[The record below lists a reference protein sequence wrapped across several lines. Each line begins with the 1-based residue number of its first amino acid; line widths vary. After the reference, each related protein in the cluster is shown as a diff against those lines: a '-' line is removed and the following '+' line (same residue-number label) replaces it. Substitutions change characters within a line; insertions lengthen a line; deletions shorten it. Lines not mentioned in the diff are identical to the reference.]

1 MKYALIAILII
12 VVILL
17 VSNTRPAKAVFQ
29 AQGNSDCRYSNYNGS
44 FTFEE
49 MQFQS
54 RDFAMCLRKFQE
66 FKKQNNKDTILYRL
80 CKTDVLKFWRY
91 GDYLSEEKFKLPY
104 MSWKEIEARRGAL
117 TNKSAFQDF

>member
-1 MKYALIAILII
+1 MKYLLLTILII

-17 VSNTRPAKAVFQ
+17 VSNTRPAKVVLESRDY
-29 AQGNSDCRYSNYNGS
+29 SDCKYSNYNGS

-80 CKTDVLKFWRY
+80 CKTSVLKFWRY
-91 GDYLSEEKFKLPY
+91 GDYLSDEKFKLPY
-104 MSWKEIEARRGAL
+104 MSWQEIEARRGPL
-117 TNKSAFQDF
+117 LNKSGFQDF